1 MEIMYSNKNYDIF
14 KDNIIGV
21 YGDKVDFI
29 NLGVDFDGIVY
40 DDDWSVKRFLNGF
53 KFKINNNIL
62 ELFSEL
68 EISYSLLKK
77 KIKELSKGQLKL
89 ILLVYMLINK
99 KNILVLDYFDKGLS
113 YKYKKR
119 IINYWFL
126 KMVS

>member
-99 KNILVLDYFDKGLS
+99 KNILVLDY
-113 YKYKKR
+113 
-119 IINYWFL
+119 
-126 KMVS
+126 